1 MSAIPATAASRV
13 APGALAIGMALS
25 AVYVLWGS
33 TYLAIRFALP
43 GYPPFL
49 LGAIRMFLAGT
60 LMYVV
65 LRRRGAKPPTR
76 RQWRTLAVLS
86 IFMVLLSN
94 GLVNLAET
102 QVNSGLAA
110 IAVASMPLFAGV
122 FAMLRGRHPSPIEWV
137 GLVVGFAG
145 VVWLN
150 AGSALSGSLLGLVCL
165 VIAPLAWAW
174 GSIWSR
180 DLDLPE
186 PFMAASGQMIAG
198 SAWMLGAAIVTGE
211 RFTAMPSMAATA
223 AMLYLVVAGSIFG
236 FTAYIWLLHHVR
248 PALATSYAYVNP
260 PIAVLFGALIAGERF
275 SAHDIGAMAV
285 ILAGVA
291 IITIART
298 RTPRVAAESPA

>member
-1 MSAIPATAASRV
+1 MNTASIGLERPASASGISI
-13 APGALAIGMALS
+13 GLALA
-25 AVYVLWGS
+25 AVYILWGS

-49 LGAIRMFLAGT
+49 LGAIRMFLAGA
-60 LMYVV
+60 LMYAV
-65 LRRRGAKPPTR
+65 LRRRGAKAPTAK
-76 RQWRTLAVLS
+76 QWRALIVLS

-102 QVNSGLAA
+102 QVGSGLAA

-122 FAMLRGRHPSPIEWV
+122 FAMLRGRHPSKFEWV

-145 VVWLN
+145 VIWLH
-150 AGSALSGSLLGLVCL
+150 AGSALSSSTLGLICL
-165 VIAPLAWAW
+165 IIAPLAWAW

-180 DLDLPE
+180 ELDLPE
-186 PFMAASGQMIAG
+186 PFMAASGQMLAG
-198 SAWMLGAAIVTGE
+198 SAWMLGAALVTGE
-211 RFTAMPSMAATA
+211 RFTAVPSLGATA

-260 PIAVLFGALIAGERF
+260 PLAVLFGTLLAGEHF
-275 SAHDIGAMAV
+275 SVHDLGAMAV
-285 ILAGVA
+285 ILVGVV
-291 IITIART
+291 IITLPKT
-298 RTPRVAAESPA
+298 RAAKMPAEPVA